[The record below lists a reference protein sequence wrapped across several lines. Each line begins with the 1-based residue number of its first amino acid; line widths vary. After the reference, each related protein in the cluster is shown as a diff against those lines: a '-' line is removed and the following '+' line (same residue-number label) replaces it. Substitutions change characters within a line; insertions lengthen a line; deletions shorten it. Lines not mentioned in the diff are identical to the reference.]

1 MKWLLRLYF
10 LIISTICAKIVHLT
24 SSLLKTRD
32 IGLSRMNKS
41 VQTSGIPHAEKTPA
55 VAEIAGIV
63 IGNTRE
69 SLCSYSLTEA
79 DIYYPPIKD
88 VQSWSESPAGR
99 N

>member
-1 MKWLLRLYF
+1 
-10 LIISTICAKIVHLT
+10 
-24 SSLLKTRD
+24 
-32 IGLSRMNKS
+32 MNKS